1 MKKVSK
7 SVFFIIAI
15 LIAVMGY
22 FTVVGLDTR
31 FGDVTTRTI
40 KGVDD
45 IRWGI
50 DVRGGVDVTFSPPE
64 GVDATDEEMSAA
76 ESVIGVRLVAQNI
89 TDYELYTDY
98 QNDRIIVRFP
108 WKADEKDFNPE
119 EAIRELGETAH
130 LTFREMAQQDPNT
143 YAPSGV
149 TADNIVIEGLDIEN
163 ASANFYRDDK
173 TGVSHHIVSLK
184 LTSDGAKKFADATTR
199 LSASKSPI
207 SIWMDDHMISA
218 PIVNDPI
225 TNGEAMITGGSKQN
239 SDGTTGFTRQEAMDL
254 ANKINSGAL
263 PFKLVTENYNTISPT
278 LGSGAKDAMVLA
290 GGIAFAV
297 IAVIMIVMYRLP
309 GFVAVI
315 ALLGQLIIMLASL
328 TGFFSVFPSFTL
340 TLPGIAG
347 IILAI
352 GFGVDA
358 NIITAERIKEE
369 IYNGRSVGAAINAG
383 FSRAFSAILDSNVTV
398 IIVAVILMGSFGP
411 PESIFAKLLSPV
423 FFMFGPSAAGAIYSF
438 GYTLLVGVI
447 LNLLMG
453 VFASRLMLTSL
464 SGFSCFKN
472 PKLYG
477 GKNND

>member
-22 FTVVGLDTR
+22 FTVNGYSTT

-64 GVDATDEEMSAA
+64 GIDATDDEMSAA

-108 WKADEKDFNPE
+108 WKAEETDFNPE

-130 LTFREMAQQDPNT
+130 LTFREEAMQDPAT
-143 YAPSGV
+143 GAPAGV
-149 TADNIVIEGLDIEN
+149 TADNIVIEGLDIES
-163 ASANFYRDDK
+163 ASANFIKDDK
-173 TGVSHHIVSLK
+173 TGASQHIISLE
-184 LTSDGAKKFADATTR
+184 LTSDGAKKFSEGTLKLR
-199 LSASKSPI
+199 GKPI
-207 SIWMDDHMISA
+207 SIWMDDTMISA
-218 PIVNDPI
+218 PIVNDQI
-225 TNGEAMITGGSKQN
+225 TDGKAMITGGNKRN
-239 SDGTTGFTRQEAMDL
+239 SDGTIGFTRQEAMDL

-278 LGSGAKDAMVLA
+278 LGAGAKDAMLLA
-290 GGIAFAV
+290 GGIAFAF
-297 IAVIMIVMYRLP
+297 IALIMIVMYRLP

-315 ALLGQLIIMLASL
+315 ALAGQLIIMIASL
-328 TGFFSVFPSFTL
+328 TGFFNVFPSFTL

-369 IYNGRSVGAAINAG
+369 LYNGRSVNAAVNAG

-398 IIVAVILMGSFGP
+398 IIVAIILMGSFGP

-447 LNLLMG
+447 LNLVMG
-453 VFASRLMLTSL
+453 VLASRLMLTSL
-464 SGFSCFKN
+464 TGFSCFKN